1 MYAGAHTRV
10 RERVSQ
16 DSNKPIGR
24 FHGLRMGFFHLG
36 CFSIFSSTAS
46 MIYRFRDVPAAVAAS
61 RHRSFVPLGVLI
73 WMLSVFSS
81 RYFMDAFFCA
91 SVYFDP
97 ILGYTSY
104 LKYDTTYVYMLAIY
118 ILHNA
123 VRKICPN
130 LW

>member
-1 MYAGAHTRV
+1 MVCGWA
-10 RERVSQ
+10 
-16 DSNKPIGR
+16 
-24 FHGLRMGFFHLG
+24 FFHLG